1 MNKNIKKLCILEGGA
16 SFQPKAWLRVTGEDA
31 LSFLQGQ
38 FTQELREGK
47 SPAVNYGWWLNQKGK
62 VLADSWVLRVSANEC
77 WIWSA
82 FSPAA
87 TIQARLEAFIIADD
101 VVIEDLTE
109 EFGGLVLAGTEG
121 RARIEAAGIDAPA
134 AGAWSGGPSTGW
146 VFRTERGAPDTWEW
160 VFSSSGPNAEAGMPR
175 FDAMDLERARIAAGV
190 PCVPEDIGPEDL
202 PNEGGREAQAISYT
216 KGCYLGQEVVA
227 RLKSLGRAR
236 RRLVAVAGKGAR
248 PPDADRALMLDGQ
261 VVGELRSRIA
271 VGDAWIGFAMIK
283 SVLAEGG
290 DFAGVQDE
298 SGSPVWQRELG

>member
-1 MNKNIKKLCILEGGA
+1 
-16 SFQPKAWLRVTGEDA
+16 
-31 LSFLQGQ
+31 
-38 FTQELREGK
+38 
-47 SPAVNYGWWLNQKGK
+47 
-62 VLADSWVLRVSANEC
+62 
-77 WIWSA
+77 
-82 FSPAA
+82 
-87 TIQARLEAFIIADD
+87 
-101 VVIEDLTE
+101 
-109 EFGGLVLAGTEG
+109 
-121 RARIEAAGIDAPA
+121 
-134 AGAWSGGPSTGW
+134 
-146 VFRTERGAPDTWEW
+146 
-160 VFSSSGPNAEAGMPR
+160 MPR